1 MKTSAR
7 NELTGKVVEIK
18 SGEVMTEVKIDI
30 DGSIAISAIIT
41 NEGKEAL
48 GVSNGATMTALIKSS
63 TIILSKDELKATAR
77 NNIKCTVAEVLKGQ
91 INSEIK
97 LSIATQTL
105 CAIITN
111 DAADDLAIKAGDD
124 AYAIFKASSVILV
137 A

>member
-48 GVSNGATMTALIKSS
+48 GVSNGATMTALIK
-63 TIILSKDELKATAR
+63 
-77 NNIKCTVAEVLKGQ
+77 CTVAEVLKGQ